1 MAIAIRQS
9 LGGEIMHAVSNDF
22 FGLLTLHIFSLS
34 AKRGFDSERWFT
46 VKYKQDRSISGMSSS
61 LDLSSSTTCHNLIF
75 TGTCKILPIKTKF
88 HCQNW
93 TIMRLDI
100 LPHIKIMKAL
110 NDYKPIEEEWSIHAK
125 NYSNTEKQICLYL
138 AGILQVEEQR
148 QRQRQRQKQNLNDMI
163 HTR

>member
-9 LGGEIMHAVSNDF
+9 LGGEITHVVSNDF

-46 VKYKQDRSISGMSSS
+46 VKYKQDRSISGISSS

-75 TGTCKILPIKTKF
+75 TSTCKILPIRTKF

-100 LPHIKIMKAL
+100 LPRIKIMKAL

-125 NYSNTEKQICLYL
+125 NYSNIDKQKWPYL
-138 AGILQVEEQR
+138 FGILQAKEQSQR
-148 QRQRQRQKQNLNDMI
+148 QMQNSNDMI
-163 HTR
+163 NIG